1 MFVLDVKS
9 HIKRNH
15 RLRQAK
21 MGMLMSK
28 WAWNRKRCPRQFKAF
43 FSRFT
48 LPKETALF
56 APLLQTHRVS
66 CSSANYGE
74 ASATKLFIFIA

>member
-28 WAWNRKRCPRQFKAF
+28 WAWNRRICPRQFKAF

-56 APLLQTHRVS
+56 SNQLQTRRVS

>member
-9 HIKRNH
+9 HIKRNN

-28 WAWNRKRCPRQFKAF
+28 WAWNRKSCPRQFKSF

-48 LPKETALF
+48 LPKTTALF
-56 APLLQTHRVS
+56 SDQLNTHRVS